1 MYCSPAC
8 AKAHWSEHKLS
19 CEPFAKDALSFTTH
33 ASEAMPLS
41 NILQGGRRHKPAK
54 TADSGEIMIVKVQCN
69 RFMPILV
76 YNRDR
81 SYMRQIERKDGPDD
95 FDALSAAIQA
105 HGIHGAGPAAS
116 AAKAYFRSR
125 RAGDTLT
132 IKLTRPLVAQDF

>member
-1 MYCSPAC
+1 M
-8 AKAHWSEHKLS
+8 
-19 CEPFAKDALSFTTH
+19 
-33 ASEAMPLS
+33 
-41 NILQGGRRHKPAK
+41 RRRVVGTRLIP
-54 TADSGEIMIVKVQCN
+54 S
-69 RFMPILV
+69 
-76 YNRDR
+76 DR